1 MTFRTELQLAHRE
14 SNFPNETG
22 WLWVVGLGLVF
33 PLFFQLRGGIYREI
47 GLVRDS
53 GGVLA
58 TLPLPISLPICAT
71 ALLLLTT
78 RLGQARQAL
87 AMICGVIASSGISL
101 WLGGDG
107 AAPLQRKLVMAAQV
121 MLPLAGLLLGQL
133 VGDRDKNIA
142 RAFLVVLSL
151 VVPFQL
157 FATWLQGEDRITH
170 YLYVFSIY
178 SHWQYVPVIFVCAFA
193 YALTSLWNE
202 CKRWL
207 CVLTIPMAIYATRSY
222 SFLTIVPFCVLMIAF
237 AVFRLWRYRAKVKLW
252 FVLPLLIAVVIGTGV
267 YFAKR
272 DGQPDSGLFMG
283 KFAELSEGRLPG
295 NIQERFNDWKFF
307 GKGIVE
313 SGKTF
318 LVGHPQPMPR
328 EIRTSPHNWY
338 LDVAYTF
345 GVIALLPI
353 AVLAGHTAR
362 LCWRQRKLLPVQTWW
377 LAAIV
382 VFLVVIDSNFKVT
395 LRQPYPGIFAFFMWG
410 LLLSRLDPQGQT
422 GAA

>member
-1 MTFRTELQLAHRE
+1 MNQRIDGQ
-14 SNFPNETG
+14 ETAK
-22 WLWVVGLGLVF
+22 WLSWGVGVGIVF
-33 PLFFQLRGGIYREI
+33 PLFFQLRGGIYRDIE
-47 GLVRDS
+47 LMRDS

-58 TLPLPISLPICAT
+58 TLPLPVSVPVCVA
-71 ALLLLTT
+71 AVVLLTT

-87 AMICGVIASSGISL
+87 AMIFGVLAASCISL

-107 AAPLQRKLVMAAQV
+107 ITTPQRKLIMAAQV
-121 MLPLAGLLLGQL
+121 ILPLVGLLLGQL
-133 VGDRDKNIA
+133 VDDRGRIIA

-193 YALTSLWNE
+193 YALTSLWDE
-202 CKRWL
+202 HKRWL
-207 CVLTIPMAIYATRSY
+207 CVLAIPMFVYVTRSF
-222 SFLTIVPFCVLMIAF
+222 SFLTIVPFTALMIAF
-237 AVFRLWRYRAKVKLW
+237 AVFRLWRYRAKIMLRVALS
-252 FVLPLLIAVVIGTGV
+252 FLIVAVIGAGV
-267 YFAKR
+267 YLAKR

-295 NIQERFNDWKFF
+295 NVQERFNDWKFF

-338 LDVAYTF
+338 LDIAYTF

-353 AVLAGHTAR
+353 ALLAGHTAR
-362 LCWRQRKLLPVQTWW
+362 VCWRRRKLLPAQTWW

-382 VFLVVIDSNFKVT
+382 FFLVVVDSNFKVT

-410 LLLSRLDPQGQT
+410 LLLSRLRPSAESGVV
-422 GAA
+422 A